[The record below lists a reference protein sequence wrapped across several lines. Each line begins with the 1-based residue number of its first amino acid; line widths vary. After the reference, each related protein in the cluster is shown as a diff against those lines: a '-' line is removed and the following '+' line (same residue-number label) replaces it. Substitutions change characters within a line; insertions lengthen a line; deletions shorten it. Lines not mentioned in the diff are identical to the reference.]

1 MGTNITAAAF
11 VRQAHMGA
19 VPGWAVLLLV
29 LLFNVALLG
38 VSVYSLRLHEATGE
52 ILPYRHSAP
61 KRRSDSSEP
70 EIR

>member
-1 MGTNITAAAF
+1 
-11 VRQAHMGA
+11 MGA
-19 VPGWAVLLLV
+19 IPGWAVLLLV

-52 ILPYRHSAP
+52 VLPYRHASP
-61 KRRSDSSEP
+61 PEP